1 MVTASDWK
9 ARWGEGGS
17 EEISARGGD
26 TIRSLSVPC
35 RAVPCRALWLV
46 AAARRAGRV
55 VVVVVVVEGWD
66 W

>member
-17 EEISARGGD
+17 EEISARGGEA
-26 TIRSLSVPC
+26 IRSLSVPC
-35 RAVPCRALWLV
+35 RAVPRRALWLV

-55 VVVVVVVEGWD
+55 VVVVVEGWD